1 MHLLL
6 RVVDVLLNNL
16 LEDVLQWDKKDDL
29 NKKRGEKKGVHRE
42 RLQAAVRSCGVSFDI
57 WEKTN
62 ADGKGSG
69 TYDFTSLL
77 GNDKKQL
84 LREFPGKILSVVQTS
99 TSNTVKKIW
108 EDFRE
113 LYTFIG
119 SGQNSDKQIT
129 VFFEKAKSWVNLF
142 ISLRDKR
149 KGYERA
155 RITPYIHAMV
165 FHIPKFFRTH
175 KSVKIFTGQGV
186 EKNNDYARNIVLYKS
201 NKWDAASDVLKV
213 EARQWA
219 LRKSEREKRPYNKS
233 NTEYWEKDLLEARS
247 KKRKTTFDPEEPE

>member
-1 MHLLL
+1 MFI
-6 RVVDVLLNNL
+6 
-16 LEDVLQWDKKDDL
+16 E
-29 NKKRGEKKGVHRE
+29 RGC

-69 TYDFTSLL
+69 TYDFTRLL

-149 KGYERA
+149 KGYECA
-155 RITPYIHAMV
+155 
-165 FHIPKFFRTH
+165 
-175 KSVKIFTGQGV
+175 
-186 EKNNDYARNIVLYKS
+186 
-201 NKWDAASDVLKV
+201 
-213 EARQWA
+213 
-219 LRKSEREKRPYNKS
+219 
-233 NTEYWEKDLLEARS
+233 
-247 KKRKTTFDPEEPE
+247 

>member
-1 MHLLL
+1 MNSFWGGDYKFILIMLGLKGATSFYACAWCKVHKDKRWDMNHEEDFYNKPPLQRTLKELKELSKKGRENFCCEHEPLLNIELDHVILDELHLLL

-84 LREFPGKILSVVQTS
+84 LRELPGKILSVVQTS

-129 VFFEKAKSWVNLF
+129 VFFEKAKS
-142 ISLRDKR
+142 
-149 KGYERA
+149 
-155 RITPYIHAMV
+155 
-165 FHIPKFFRTH
+165 
-175 KSVKIFTGQGV
+175 
-186 EKNNDYARNIVLYKS
+186 
-201 NKWDAASDVLKV
+201 
-213 EARQWA
+213 
-219 LRKSEREKRPYNKS
+219 
-233 NTEYWEKDLLEARS
+233 
-247 KKRKTTFDPEEPE
+247 

>member
-16 LEDVLQWDKKDDL
+16 LEDVLQWDKKDDS

-42 RLQAAVRSCGVSFDI
+42 RLQAAGCRLQAAIRSCGVSFDI

-84 LREFPGKILSVVQTS
+84 LRELPGKILSVVQTS

-108 EDFRE
+108 KDFRE

-119 SGQNSDKQIT
+119 SGQNSDIKQIT
-129 VFFEKAKSWVNLF
+129 DIFEMAKSWVNLF

-155 RITPYIHAMV
+155 
-165 FHIPKFFRTH
+165 
-175 KSVKIFTGQGV
+175 
-186 EKNNDYARNIVLYKS
+186 
-201 NKWDAASDVLKV
+201 
-213 EARQWA
+213 
-219 LRKSEREKRPYNKS
+219 
-233 NTEYWEKDLLEARS
+233 
-247 KKRKTTFDPEEPE
+247 

>member
-1 MHLLL
+1 MYYSGT
-6 RVVDVLLNNL
+6 
-16 LEDVLQWDKKDDL
+16 KKNDL
-29 NKKRGEKKGVHRE
+29 NKKRGEKKGVYRE

-84 LREFPGKILSVVQTS
+84 LRELPGKILSVVQTS

-108 EDFRE
+108 KDFRE

-129 VFFEKAKSWVNLF
+129 DFFEMAKSWVNLF

-155 RITPYIHAMV
+155 RITPYLHAVV

-186 EKNNDYARNIVLYKS
+186 EKNNVYARNIV
-201 NKWDAASDVLKV
+201 
-213 EARQWA
+213 
-219 LRKSEREKRPYNKS
+219 
-233 NTEYWEKDLLEARS
+233 
-247 KKRKTTFDPEEPE
+247 